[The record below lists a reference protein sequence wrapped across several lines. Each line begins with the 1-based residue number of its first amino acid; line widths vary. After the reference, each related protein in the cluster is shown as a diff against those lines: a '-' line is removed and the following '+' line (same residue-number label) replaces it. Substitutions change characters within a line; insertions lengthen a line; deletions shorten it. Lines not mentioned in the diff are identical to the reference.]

1 MLHGRGCVK
10 GAVMEP
16 PFAYNQQRC
25 AASQDEARSASPF
38 RRTSAA
44 REELITILISD
55 AILTV
60 DSLKPN
66 SYTLDQKLSWL
77 SKLDGQIYEEV
88 FKTHEVFPD
97 GAFVPYDGENIDEP
111 LLVPYPFDADIYINF
126 LEAQID
132 RENGETAK
140 YNQSITLFNN
150 AYQNFTSW
158 YNRTHTPRPTGQRFI
173 F

>member
-1 MLHGRGCVK
+1 MRSI
-10 GAVMEP
+10 
-16 PFAYNQQRC
+16 
-25 AASQDEARSASPF
+25 ASRSAQ
-38 RRTSAA
+38 RDA
-44 REELITILISD
+44 RKELITILISD